1 MFKANLLID
10 LMAKNKLQTKCDTE
24 MVQLFEQMS
33 LDNREAI
40 DQNFSKDVLSRD
52 NLSLGA
58 QRQLET
64 LLKVF

>member
-24 MVQLFEQMS
+24 MVQLLEQMS